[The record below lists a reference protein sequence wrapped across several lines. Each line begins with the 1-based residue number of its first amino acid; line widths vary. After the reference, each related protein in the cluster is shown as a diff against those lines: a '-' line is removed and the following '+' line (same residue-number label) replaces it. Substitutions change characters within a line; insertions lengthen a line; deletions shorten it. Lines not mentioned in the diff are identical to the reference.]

1 MEAIS
6 TWKAWQCALWSARF
20 DEAFALWRTRFDVA
34 WALWGARFVAMNMTN
49 FMANFVDHF
58 VASWRRLNI
67 DDFRLTFWYLWWG
80 NNGSR

>member
-6 TWKAWQCALWSARF
+6 CWKAWQFALWSARF
-20 DEAFALWRTRFDVA
+20 DGA

-49 FMANFVDHF
+49 FVSHFVDHL
-58 VASWRRLNI
+58 VACWRRLNI
-67 DDFRLTFWYLWWG
+67 DNLWLTFWNIRWS